1 MKKTRRI
8 AAMIAATALA
18 ATMVIPAMS
27 FSASAYDVTINQ
39 NAEDKGTHT
48 YGAYQIFAG
57 TLAADGTLS
66 NITWGSG
73 ITDAGKAALGDA
85 AAYAKTIT
93 AANAAANAAEFAK
106 YLASPEK
113 TGSATIEGLTGG
125 YYLIQ
130 DTEEPTGEKPASR
143 TKFILKVVKDE
154 TVDVNVKSSV
164 PSVEK
169 KVQDINDSDATP
181 ALSGLQD
188 SADYEIGDSIPYTIT
203 ATIGEGIEN
212 FEKYSFEFHDDMSA
226 GLSMD
231 DAVEWKIT
239 IGGKDVTSNFTR
251 TNVGNVYTWAVTDN
265 DLKAYTYTEGGTAT
279 AGTLAAGDEVVL
291 TYNAYLNANAVVGS
305 AGNPNE
311 VWLKFDNNPNSCG
324 EGTPGAETPKD
335 KNIVFTYRTI
345 INKVDDKGDALV
357 GANFTLFKKVN
368 GTWVDVTELG
378 GTGGAKPTK
387 TGDTS
392 GSTFT
397 FTGLDDGDYKLSET
411 ATPQGYNS
419 ISDIEFKITATHD
432 IISDDPKL
440 TALTGDG
447 GITLTPDPAGNLSG
461 KIENVP
467 GAQLPSTGGIGTTLF
482 ILCGSIGAAITG
494 VYLVSRK
501 RTKEEAAE

>member
-18 ATMVIPAMS
+18 ATVVIPAMS
-27 FSASAYDVTINQ
+27 FSAGAFDVTIVQ

-57 TLAADGTLS
+57 VLAPDGTLS

-73 ITDAGKAALGDA
+73 ITDEGKADLGDP
-85 AAYAKTIT
+85 AAYAKSIT
-93 AANAAANAAEFAK
+93 EANAAAKAAELAG
-106 YLASPEK
+106 YLATAEK
-113 TGSATIEGLTGG
+113 TGADKIEGLAGG

-130 DTEEPTGEKPASR
+130 DEAAPTGEKPASM

-154 TVDVNVKSSV
+154 TVNVKSSV

-169 KVQDINDSDATP
+169 KVQDINDSDAAP

-212 FEKYSFEFHDDMSA
+212 FDKYSFEFHDDMSA

-231 DAVEWKIT
+231 DTVDWKIT

-251 TNVGNVYTWAVTDN
+251 TNAGNVYTWAVTDN
-265 DLKAYTYTEGGTAT
+265 DLKAYTYTEGETESEGA
-279 AGTLAAGDEVVL
+279 LAAGDEVVL
-291 TYNAYLNANAVVGS
+291 TYNAYLNANAVVGA

-311 VWLKFDNNPNSCG
+311 VWLQFDNNPNSCG
-324 EGTPGAETPKD
+324 NGSPTAETPKD
-335 KNIVFTYRTI
+335 KNIVFTYQTV

-368 GTWVDVTELG
+368 DTWVDVTELG
-378 GTGGAKPTK
+378 GTGGANPTK

-411 ATPQGYNS
+411 ATPQGYDS

-432 IISDDPKL
+432 ITSDDPQL

-447 GITLTPDPAGNLSG
+447 GITLTPDLTAGILTG
-461 KIENVP
+461 EIVNVP
-467 GAQLPSTGGIGTTLF
+467 GSSLPSTGGIGTTLF

>member
-27 FSASAYDVTINQ
+27 FSASAYDVTIVQ
-39 NAEDKGTHT
+39 NDADKGTHT

-57 TLAADGTLS
+57 DLAADGTLS

-73 ITDAGKAALGDA
+73 ITAAGQAELGDA
-85 AAYAKTIT
+85 ETYAKTIT
-93 AANAAANAAEFAK
+93 DATAAAKAAELAG
-106 YLASPEK
+106 YLASPEG
-113 TGSATIEGLTGG
+113 TGADKIEGLTGG

-130 DTEEPTGEKPASR
+130 DTVEPTGEKPASK
-143 TKFILKVVKDE
+143 TKFILKVVKNE
-154 TVDVNVKSSV
+154 TVTVKSSV

-169 KVQDINDSDATP
+169 KVQDINDSEATP
-181 ALSGLQD
+181 TLSGLQD

-203 ATIGEGIEN
+203 ATIGAGIEN

-231 DAVEWKIT
+231 DTKAWKIT

-251 TNVGNVYTWAVTDN
+251 TNEGNVYTWAVTDN
-265 DLKAYTYTEGGTAT
+265 DLKAYTYTEGETET
-279 AGTLAAGDEVVL
+279 AGTLAAGDKVVL

-305 AGNPNE
+305 AGNPND

-335 KNIVFTYRTI
+335 KNIVFTYKTV
-345 INKVDDKGDALV
+345 INKVDENGAALV
-357 GANFTLFKKVN
+357 GANFTLFKKV
-368 GTWVDVTELG
+368 GDDWVDVTTLG

-387 TGDTS
+387 TGDAS

-397 FTGLDDGDYKLSET
+397 FSGLDDGDYKLSET
-411 ATPQGYNS
+411 ATPPGYNS
-419 ISDIEFKITATHD
+419 IADIEFQITATHD
-432 IISDDPKL
+432 IISDNPQL
-440 TALTGDG
+440 TALTGTG
-447 GITLTPDPAGNLSG
+447 TGITLTSDLDAGSLTG
-461 KIENVP
+461 AIENVP

>member
-39 NAEDKGTHT
+39 NTEDKGTHT

-57 TLAADGTLS
+57 DLAADGTLS

-73 ITDAGKAALGDA
+73 ITDAGKAELGDA

-93 AANAAANAAEFAK
+93 AANAAAKADELAG
-106 YLASPEK
+106 YLATAEK

-130 DTEEPTGEKPASR
+130 DEAAPTGEKPASM

-154 TVDVNVKSSV
+154 TVTVKSSV

-169 KVQDINDSDATP
+169 KVQDINDSEATP

-203 ATIGEGIEN
+203 ATIGAGIEN

-231 DAVEWKIT
+231 DNVEWKIT

-251 TNVGNVYTWAVTDN
+251 TNAGNVYTWAVTDN
-265 DLKAYTYTEGGTAT
+265 DLKTYTYTEGGTESEGA
-279 AGTLAAGDEVVL
+279 LAAGDEVVL

-311 VWLKFDNNPNSCG
+311 VWLQFDNNPNSCG
-324 EGTPGAETPKD
+324 NGSPTAETPKD
-335 KNIVFTYRTI
+335 KNIVFTYKTV
-345 INKVDDKGDALV
+345 INKVDENGDALV
-357 GANFTLFKKVN
+357 GANFTLFKKI
-368 GTWVDVTELG
+368 GEDWVDVTTLG
-378 GTGGAKPTK
+378 GTGGVKPTK
-387 TGDTS
+387 TGDAT

-397 FTGLDDGDYKLSET
+397 FSGLDDGDYKLRET
-411 ATPQGYNS
+411 ATPPGYDS

-432 IISDDPKL
+432 ILSDDPQL
-440 TALTGDG
+440 TALTGTG
-447 GITLTPDPAGNLSG
+447 GITLASDLDAGSLTG
-461 KIENVP
+461 EIKNVP
-467 GAQLPSTGGIGTTLF
+467 GSSLPSTGGIGTTLF

>member
-27 FSASAYDVTINQ
+27 FSASAYNVTITQ
-39 NAEDKGTHT
+39 NDADKGTHT

-73 ITDAGKAALGDA
+73 ITAAGQAALGDA
-85 AAYAKTIT
+85 AAYAKSIT
-93 AANAAANAAEFAK
+93 AATAPTKAAELAG

-130 DTEEPTGEKPASR
+130 DTVEPTGSPASR

-154 TVDVNVKSSV
+154 TVDVDVKSSV

-169 KVQDINDSDATP
+169 KVQDINDSEATP
-181 ALSGLQD
+181 TLSGLQD

-203 ATIGEGIEN
+203 ATIGNGIEN
-212 FEKYSFEFHDDMSA
+212 FEKYSFEFHDEMSP

-239 IGGKDVTSNFTR
+239 IGGKDVTANFTM
-251 TNVGNVYTWAVTDN
+251 TNTGNTYTWAVTDN

-291 TYNAYLNANAVVGS
+291 TYNAYLNANAVVGA

-311 VWLKFDNNPNSCG
+311 VWLQFDNNPNSCG
-324 EGTPGAETPKD
+324 NGSPTAETPKD
-335 KNIVFTYRTI
+335 KNIVFTYQTI
-345 INKVDDKGDALV
+345 INKVDDKGTALV

-368 GTWVDVTELG
+368 DTWVDVTTLG

-387 TGDTS
+387 TGDET

-397 FTGLDDGDYKLSET
+397 FSGLDDGDYKLSET
-411 ATPQGYNS
+411 ATPRGYDS

-432 IISDDPKL
+432 IISDDPQL
-440 TALTGDG
+440 TALTGTG
-447 GITLTPDPAGNLSG
+447 GIALEPNLTAGSLTG
-461 KIENVP
+461 QIVNVP